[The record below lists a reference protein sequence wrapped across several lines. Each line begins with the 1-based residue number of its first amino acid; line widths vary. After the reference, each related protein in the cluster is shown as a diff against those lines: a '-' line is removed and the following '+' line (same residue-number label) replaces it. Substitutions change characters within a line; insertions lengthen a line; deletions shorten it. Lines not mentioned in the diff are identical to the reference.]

1 VSYMHIANL
10 YQAQEVLLFKRI
22 FSLEKIHGTSAHIG
36 FRPSTGMVFFGGGAS
51 RNSFLA
57 LFDQDKLKATFAQF
71 FAERAWGDDMLTVYG
86 EAYGGK
92 MQGMSATYGKELKFV
107 AFEVRVGDTW
117 LAVPAAEEVTRK
129 LGFEF
134 VSYEEIDGTAEAV
147 QKALERDSEQA
158 IRNGMGL
165 GHRREGVVLRP
176 PLELTKNN
184 GGRIIA
190 KHKNPEF
197 AENKTPREIDPNK
210 MKVLADANAIAEE
223 WVTGMRLDHVLDAFT
238 KPLDLSMTGA
248 VIKAMIE
255 DVVREAGAEI
265 VDSKEARTA
274 IGTRTAKVFKQK
286 LNQSI
291 QA

>member
-1 VSYMHIANL
+1 MSYMSIENL
-10 YQAQEVLLFKRI
+10 YKAQEVLLFKRI
-22 FSLEKIHGTSAHIG
+22 FALEKIHGTSAHVG
-36 FRPSTGMVFFGGGAS
+36 FRPSTGLVLFEGGAS

-57 LFDQDKLKATFAQF
+57 LFDQEKLKATFAQF
-71 FAERAWGDDMLTVYG
+71 FAERAWEDVMLTVYG

-197 AENKTPREIDPNK
+197 SENKTPREIDPNK

-223 WVTGMRLDHVLDAFT
+223 WVTGMRLDHVLDAFS

>member
-1 VSYMHIANL
+1 MSYMSIENL
-10 YQAQEVLLFKRI
+10 YKAQEVLLFKRI
-22 FSLEKIHGTSAHIG
+22 FALEKIHGTSAHVG
-36 FRPSTGMVFFGGGAS
+36 FRPSTGMVFFEGGAS

-57 LFDQDKLKATFAQF
+57 LFDQDKLKETFAQF
-71 FAERAWGDDMLTVYG
+71 FIERAWEDVMLTVYG

-117 LAVPAAEEVTRK
+117 LVVPAAEEVTRK

>member
-1 VSYMHIANL
+1 MSYMHIANL

-22 FSLEKIHGTSAHIG
+22 FALEKIHGTSAHIG
-36 FRPSTGMVFFGGGAS
+36 FRPSTGLVLFEGGAS

-57 LFDQDKLKATFAQF
+57 LFDQEKLKATFAQF

-286 LNQSI
+286 LNESI

>member
-1 VSYMHIANL
+1 MSYQHIENL
-10 YQAQEVLLFKRI
+10 YKAQEVLLFKRI
-22 FSLEKIHGTSAHIG
+22 FALEKIHGTSAHVG
-36 FRPSTGMVFFGGGAS
+36 FRPSTGMVFFEGGAS

-92 MQGMSATYGKELKFV
+92 MQGMSATYGKELKFI
-107 AFEVRVGDTW
+107 AFEVKVGDNW
-117 LAVPAAEEVTRK
+117 LSVPAAEDVSRR

-134 VSYEEIDGTAEAV
+134 VSYKEIDGTINAV
-147 QKALERDSEQA
+147 QESLEQDSEQA
-158 IRNGMGL
+158 IRNGMGT

-176 PLELTKNN
+176 PIEVTKNN
-184 GGRIIA
+184 GGRIVA

-197 AENKTPREIDPNK
+197 SENKTPREVDPNK
-210 MKVLADANAIAEE
+210 MKVLADANAISEE
-223 WVTGMRLDHVLDAFT
+223 WVTGMRLDHVLDAF
-238 KPLDLSMTGA
+238 PQPWDLKMTGA
-248 VIKAMIE
+248 VIRAMVE
-255 DVVREAGAEI
+255 DVTREAGAEI
-265 VDSKEARTA
+265 IDSKEARTA

-286 LNQSI
+286 LGQAI

>member
-1 VSYMHIANL
+1 MSYMSIENL
-10 YQAQEVLLFKRI
+10 YKAQEVLLFKRI
-22 FSLEKIHGTSAHIG
+22 FALEKIHGTSAHVG
-36 FRPSTGMVFFGGGAS
+36 FRPSTGLVLFEGGAS

-57 LFDQDKLKATFAQF
+57 LFDQEKLKATFAQF
-71 FAERAWGDDMLTVYG
+71 FAERAWEDVMLTVYG

-107 AFEVRVGDTW
+107 AFEVMVGDTW

-134 VSYEEIDGTAEAV
+134 VSYEEIDGTVEAV

>member
-57 LFDQDKLKATFAQF
+57 LFDQDKLKETFAQF
-71 FAERAWGDDMLTVYG
+71 FIERAWEDVMLTVYG

-248 VIKAMIE
+248 VIRAMIE

>member
-1 VSYMHIANL
+1 MSYMHIENL
-10 YQAQEVLLFKRI
+10 YKQQEVLLFKRI
-22 FSLEKIHGTSAHIG
+22 FALEKIHGTSAHVG
-36 FRPSTGMVFFGGGAS
+36 FRPSTGLVLFEGGAS
-51 RNSFLA
+51 RNQFLA
-57 LFDQDKLKATFAQF
+57 LFDQEKLAATFAQF
-71 FAERAWGDDMLTVYG
+71 FIERAWEDTMLTVYG

-92 MQGMSATYGKELKFV
+92 MQGMSATYGKELKFI
-107 AFEVRVGDTW
+107 AFEVMVGDNW
-117 LAVPAAEEVTRK
+117 LAVPAAEEVARR

-134 VSYEEIDGTAEAV
+134 VSYKEIDGTINAV
-147 QKALERDSEQA
+147 QAALEEDSEQA
-158 IRNGMGL
+158 IRNGMGP

-176 PLELTKNN
+176 PIEVTKNN

-197 AENKTPREIDPNK
+197 SENKTPREVDPAK

-223 WVTGMRLDHVLDAFT
+223 WVTGMRLDHVLDAFPQPWEL
-238 KPLDLSMTGA
+238 KMTGD
-248 VIKAMIE
+248 VIRAMTE
-255 DVVREAGAEI
+255 DIIREAGAEI

>member
-1 VSYMHIANL
+1 MSYMHIANL

-57 LFDQDKLKATFAQF
+57 LFDQDKLKETFAQF
-71 FAERAWGDDMLTVYG
+71 FIERAWEDVMLTVYG

-197 AENKTPREIDPNK
+197 VENKTPREIDPNK

>member
-1 VSYMHIANL
+1 MSYMHIANL

-57 LFDQDKLKATFAQF
+57 LFDQDKLKETFAQF
-71 FAERAWGDDMLTVYG
+71 FIERAWGDDMLTVYG